1 MDTQCPYCTNNS
13 LCQHNSL
20 LTKAPTAAAYWDTVK
35 NGLTPDL
42 VMAGSAARRHWL
54 CPKCGHSW
62 QAHIHRRVEQ
72 QSGCPKCSKINK
84 PWNRRPSLTQS
95 QHPAMLEFD
104 IERNRRAGF
113 DPGKITAGSNKMVH
127 WICNHCPKG
136 RPHLFVATVQSRIAL
151 NSGCPYCASKKACIC
166 NSLQSLYPAL
176 AAEYDTARNG
186 GGPEQVLP
194 RSRKAV
200 FWKDASGHT
209 WEQSPFQRTSPERD
223 RSKRAAVKARLKHGN
238 CFFGL
243 QSLSLGLG
251 EQWEKVKTAYAQA
264 NRALGDIVKVT
275 PSSKVVGDL
284 AQFMVQNDLDD
295 TKLVE
300 KAGSLN
306 LPGSVEDLLQ
316 GNLGQPAGGFPE
328 PLTSRVIKD
337 KKNIAGRP
345 GAGLSPV
352 NLRQQEMDLKDKH
365 DKSSITY
372 RDVMSSAMYPQVFDE
387 FKNWQGKYSKYTEA
401 IPTRAFLTPLDEDE
415 EVEVDI
421 SKGNITHIKYRAMG
435 ELQPNGTREVF
446 FDTNG
451 VPRTVEIVDTTDQ
464 GEGGSPIRK
473 AAREKALPDVLGSV
487 GAPMAGEVMQGC
499 QVTQDISNIHGLWT
513 VQCT

>member
-1 MDTQCPYCTNNS
+1 MRSAFTPEPKSAT
-13 LCQHNSL
+13 L
-20 LTKAPTAAAYWDTVK
+20 LW
-35 NGLTPDL
+35 
-42 VMAGSAARRHWL
+42 
-54 CPKCGHSW
+54 
-62 QAHIHRRVEQ
+62 
-72 QSGCPKCSKINK
+72 
-84 PWNRRPSLTQS
+84 
-95 QHPAMLEFD
+95 
-104 IERNRRAGF
+104 
-113 DPGKITAGSNKMVH
+113 
-127 WICNHCPKG
+127 
-136 RPHLFVATVQSRIAL
+136 
-151 NSGCPYCASKKACIC
+151 
-166 NSLQSLYPAL
+166 
-176 AAEYDTARNG
+176 
-186 GGPEQVLP
+186 P
-194 RSRKAV
+194 R
-200 FWKDASGHT
+200 
-209 WEQSPFQRTSPERD
+209 
-223 RSKRAAVKARLKHGN
+223 HGN

-264 NRALGDIVKVT
+264 NRALGDIVKVNPET
-275 PSSKVVGDL
+275 TT
-284 AQFMVQNDLDD
+284 QH
-295 TKLVE
+295 
-300 KAGSLN
+300 
-306 LPGSVEDLLQ
+306 VEDLLQ

-352 NLRQQEMDLKDKH
+352 NLRQQEIDLKDKH